1 MMAPYGDAELR
12 DQRTMALMAATLE
25 AGDRANG
32 VRYEPERY
40 AERARDLWNA
50 VIDVAFP
57 EDEEG
62 PDAGDR

>member
-1 MMAPYGDAELR
+1 MMAPHDDVELR
-12 DQRTMALMAATLE
+12 DQRTMALMAAMLE
-25 AGDRANG
+25 AGDQANG
-32 VRYEPERY
+32 VQYEPERY
-40 AERARDLWNA
+40 AERARELWNA